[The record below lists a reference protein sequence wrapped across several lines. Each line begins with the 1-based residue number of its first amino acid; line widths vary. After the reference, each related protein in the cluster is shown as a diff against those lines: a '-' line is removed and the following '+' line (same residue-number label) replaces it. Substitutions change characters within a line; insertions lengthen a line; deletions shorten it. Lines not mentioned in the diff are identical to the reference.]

1 MEQQPGLK
9 EASIPKPFLEYDPFE
24 ERRVSTFQSP
34 DDALEASAECVSEER
49 SKRWKR
55 GERNGLIANW
65 QTPLADPRGG
75 RARPA

>member
-9 EASIPKPFLEYDPFE
+9 EASIPKPFLGYDPFE
-24 ERRVSTFQSP
+24 ERRVFTFQSL

-49 SKRWKR
+49 SNRWKR
-55 GERNGLIANW
+55 DEKNGLPANW

-75 RARPA
+75 RARLA

>member
-9 EASIPKPFLEYDPFE
+9 EASIPKPSSGYDPFE
-24 ERRVSTFQSP
+24 ERQVSAFQSL

-55 GERNGLIANW
+55 GERNGLPANW
-65 QTPLADPRGG
+65 QTPLADARGG
-75 RARPA
+75 RARLA